1 MTCAFIEEVPAVE
14 EASLSTAKE
23 LPADSSEILPAVIE
37 MHEVE
42 AGLLIPMSVDHG
54 FWGGSMFIGL

>member
-14 EASLSTAKE
+14 VISHGTAEDST
-23 LPADSSEILPAVIE
+23 ADSSEILPAVVE

-42 AGLLIPMSVDHG
+42 SGLLIPMSVDHG